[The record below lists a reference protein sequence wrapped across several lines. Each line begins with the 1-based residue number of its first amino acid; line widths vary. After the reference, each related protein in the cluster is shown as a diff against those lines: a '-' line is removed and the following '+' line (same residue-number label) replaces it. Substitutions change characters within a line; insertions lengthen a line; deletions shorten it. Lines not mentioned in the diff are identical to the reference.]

1 MTRKIMRA
9 LISVTD
15 KGGVVDFA
23 KSLSDMG
30 VTIISTGG
38 TMKAIAEGGVPVT
51 KVSEITGFPEMLDGR
66 VKTLHPRVHGG
77 ILARRDDPTHRAQL
91 AEHHIAPIDLVCVN
105 LYAFEAT
112 VAKEG
117 CTFEDAIE
125 NIDIGG
131 PCLIRAS
138 AKNCADVTVV
148 TDPADYSHVIAEMQE
163 NGGNTSL
170 ATRKKLAA
178 KAFRLTNHYDG
189 AIADYLE
196 KQV

>member
-1 MTRKIMRA
+1 MDRKIMRA

-15 KGGVVDFA
+15 KGGVVEFA
-23 KSLSDMG
+23 KALSDMG
-30 VTIISTGG
+30 VTVISTGG
-38 TMKAIAEGGVPVT
+38 TAKAIADGGVKVT
-51 KVSEITGFPEMLDGR
+51 GISEITGFPEMLDGR

-77 ILARRDDPTHRAQL
+77 ILARRDDPNHRAQL
-91 AEHHIAPIDLVCVN
+91 AEQHIATIDLVCVN

-148 TDPADYSHVIAEMQE
+148 TSPSDYSLVLEEMQA
-163 NGGNTSL
+163 NDGSTTL

-178 KAFRLTNHYDG
+178 KAFRLTNRYDG